1 MPSLTFV
8 SCWCAVDARIRQWE
22 NARRRQQR
30 LERNEL
36 RSKITARKDAA
47 IWRLVDLAVRQP
59 VLDSEIVQRELAVA
73 PHNGN
78 TAIETLEGVG
88 ALKKAAGNYR
98 NRKWAASEVLAA
110 LDRFAERAGRRQRH
124 GRYER

>member
-1 MPSLTFV
+1 M
-8 SCWCAVDARIRQWE
+8 
-22 NARRRQQR
+22 
-30 LERNEL
+30 

-110 LDRFAERAGRRQRH
+110 LDCFAERAGRRQRH